1 MVNKLFSLANLI
13 LGVIISAPIAVFALK
28 KKHLTRGGVAVAF
41 IVGTLIIAFGGK
53 TWFALILTFLLS
65 SSLITKYKANLKETF
80 NEKFQ
85 KGGTRDG
92 MQVLAN
98 GLIPAILALIEGF
111 MGLDLLFFAYIG
123 AVATVTADT
132 WATEIGV
139 LNKTP
144 PRLITTFKKVE
155 PGTSGGIS
163 KLGTIA
169 TLLAGAIIGITAV
182 IFRYTALFVSG
193 SQLNLFYIESFL
205 ITGILAGLVGSLTD
219 SLLGATVQGI
229 YYCEYCKK
237 ETEKKVHGCGHKTTK
252 IRGYTWLDND
262 VVNLISALV
271 GALFSV
277 FLYEFFFSLF
287 L

>member
-1 MVNKLFSLANLI
+1 MTQLFSLENLI
-13 LGVIISAPIAVFALK
+13 LGIIISTPIAVFALK
-28 KKHLTRGGVAVAF
+28 REHLTRDGILVAF

-53 TWFALILTFLLS
+53 TWFIIILTFLLS
-65 SSLITKYKANLKETF
+65 SSLVTRYKASRKKMF

-98 GLIPAILALIEGF
+98 GLIPTIIALMEGF
-111 MGLDLLFFAYIG
+111 IGLDLLFFAYIG

-144 PRLITTFKKVE
+144 PRLVTTLKKVE
-155 PGTSGGIS
+155 PGTSGGVS

-169 TLLAGAIIGITAV
+169 IILAGSIIGMTAIISRSV
-182 IFRYTALFVSG
+182 ALFVNG
-193 SQLNLFYIESFL
+193 SHLSLFYIESFL
-205 ITGILAGLVGSLTD
+205 ITGILAGLVGAFTD

-229 YYCEYCKK
+229 YYCEHCKK
-237 ETEKKVHGCGHKTTK
+237 ETEKKVHDCGHKTVK
-252 IRGYTWLDND
+252 IRGYTWIDND
-262 VVNLISALV
+262 VVNLVSALV
-271 GALFSV
+271 GALVSV
-277 FLYEFFFSLF
+277 ILYYFYLF
-287 L
+287 LF